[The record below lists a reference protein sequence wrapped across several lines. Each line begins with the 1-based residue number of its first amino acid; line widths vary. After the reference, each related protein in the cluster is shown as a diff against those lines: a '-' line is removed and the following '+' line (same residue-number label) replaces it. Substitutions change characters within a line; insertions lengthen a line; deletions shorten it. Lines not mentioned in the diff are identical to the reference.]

1 MRPMSTLY
9 KDFLMIIS
17 VDHGNSAIKTCNY
30 IFASALNK
38 HAAKPPLAGDIL
50 EYDGSY
56 WSLSGQRIPYMMDK
70 TSDENFFVLTLFAI
84 AKELLHNGNVSPHM
98 EVELAVGLPPEH
110 FTIMKSKFAEYF
122 RRGGVRI
129 AYNGTTILLTINRV
143 FVYPQA
149 YAAVAPQ
156 ADSLLNT
163 PRMFII
169 DIGGYTT
176 DLLLLK
182 NGRPDLEFC
191 RSFETGVITMCND
204 VIGKVNSQHGIK
216 LVEDQITAV
225 LQGDT
230 NLYLMDDVIN
240 TIRTMAREHLKR
252 IIDGLRE
259 NMVELK
265 ANPAIFIGGGSIL
278 FKQYIENS
286 PMIAK
291 ADFILEPKANAIG
304 YKMLASYQVSSSSE

>member
-1 MRPMSTLY
+1 MN
-9 KDFLMIIS
+9 IIS
-17 VDHGNSAIKTCNY
+17 VDHGNSAIKTSNFM
-30 IFASALNK
+30 FASALNK
-38 HAAKPPLAGDIL
+38 HSAKPPLAGDIL

-70 TSDENFFVLTLFAI
+70 TSDESFFILTLFAI
-84 AKELLHNGNVSPHM
+84 AKELLHNGNVAPH
-98 EVELAVGLPPEH
+98 VEIDLATGLPPEH
-110 FTIMKSKFAEYF
+110 FTIMRSKFAEYF
-122 RRGGVRI
+122 KRDAVRI
-129 AYNGTTILLTINRV
+129 VYNGTAILLKINRV

-149 YAAVAPQ
+149 FAAATPQ
-156 ADSLLNT
+156 ADSLLST
-163 PRMFII
+163 PRVFII

-191 RSFETGVITMCND
+191 RSFETGVITMSNEI
-204 VIGKVNSQHGIK
+204 IGKVNAQHGIK

-225 LQGDT
+225 LRGDT
-230 NLYLMDDVIN
+230 NLCLMDDVIA

-278 FKQYIENS
+278 FKPYIVES
-286 PMIAK
+286 PMIVK
-291 ADFILEPKANAIG
+291 ADFILDPKANAIG
-304 YKMLASYQVSSSSE
+304 YKMLATQQLRTTSV